1 MNESEL
7 AAGGGGE
14 FSSMETVT
22 AAAPG
27 NGSVPSQ
34 VEVVSPSPASVG
46 AAPAAIAGV
55 VSAPESVDAST
66 ANAVATDA
74 MDLETGEGEG
84 SEEEKVVPAELYKTA
99 TEAQAHGEPY
109 FLYREETTGE
119 TNAMPVKKQPLQYV
133 PKHLDWYC
141 SICHFWVDDEQ
152 DVCVSQ
158 SLF

>member
-7 AAGGGGE
+7 VAGGGGE
-14 FSSMETVT
+14 FFSMETVT

-27 NGSVPSQ
+27 NGSLPSQ
-34 VEVVSPSPASVG
+34 VEVVSSSSASVG
-46 AAPAAIAGV
+46 AAAAGGGV
-55 VSAPESVDAST
+55 VSAPESVDAS
-66 ANAVATDA
+66 AAKAVATDA
-74 MDLETGEGEG
+74 MDVETGEGEG